1 MNMKDIIKESIS
13 DFHERKLEGIKP
25 REMALPL
32 NTGKIISALGVRRSG
47 KTYLLLDTIKRLLAK
62 GIDLKRM
69 LYLNFEDERLQLK
82 ISELDLIL
90 QAYRELFP
98 DADLSK
104 TYFFFDE
111 IQNFEGWEK
120 FIRRVYDSI
129 TKNIYLTG
137 SNSKFLGKEIAT
149 SLRGRTVTYEVYPL
163 SFREYLIFSELNSN
177 DTSSKNKAKLV
188 NAFDNFLKKG
198 GFPETINMNDVLRDK
213 TLQEYFNIM
222 LYKDMVE
229 RYKISNTD
237 ILKYF
242 LERLLYNL
250 GKPTSVNKI
259 YNELK
264 SNNYKTT
271 KNVLY
276 DMLDW
281 AESIYY
287 LFRVY
292 KLNFSRIDREKSD
305 KKVFI
310 VDNGLI
316 NSLTFRFSE
325 DYGQLLENLIAVHLK
340 MKYGDKLFYFKNGSE
355 CDFVAYDKNKPVQV
369 IQVSYDVSDSDTL
382 ARELRGLNDACNY
395 VGMNKATVVTQNNE
409 KHLKYNGITVNLIP
423 AYKFLLT

>member
-1 MNMKDIIKESIS
+1 MKDIIKEAIS
-13 DFHERKLEGIKP
+13 DFHERKLEEIMP
-25 REMALPL
+25 RELVLPL
-32 NTGKIISALGVRRSG
+32 DSRKIISVLGVRRSG
-47 KTYLLLDTIKRLLAK
+47 KTYLLLDTIKRLMKK
-62 GIDLKRM
+62 GVSIQKV
-69 LYLNFEDERLQLK
+69 LYLNFEDERLSLK
-82 ISELDLIL
+82 TEELDLIL
-90 QAYRELFP
+90 QSYRELFP
-98 DADLSK
+98 DVDLSK
-104 TYFFFDE
+104 THFFFDE
-111 IQNFEGWEK
+111 IQNVEGWEK
-120 FIRRVYDSI
+120 FIRRVYDTI

-149 SLRGRTVTYEVYPL
+149 ALRGRTITYEVYPL
-163 SFREYLIFSELNSN
+163 SYREYLLFSGLKPE

-188 NAFDNFLKKG
+188 NAFNNYLKKG
-198 GFPETINMNDVLRDK
+198 GFPETIKMDDILRDK

-229 RYKISNTD
+229 RYKISNTN

-281 AESIYY
+281 AEAIYY

-292 KLNFSRIDREKSD
+292 KFNFSRIDREKSD

-325 DYGQLLENLIAVHLK
+325 DYGQLLENLVAVHLK
-340 MKYGDKLFYFKNGSE
+340 SKYGDNLFYYKNASE
-355 CDFVAYDKNKPVQV
+355 CDFITFDKHKPDKVV
-369 IQVSYDVSDSDTL
+369 QVSYDISDKDTL
-382 ARELRGLNDACNY
+382 TRELKGLNDACEY
-395 VGMNKATVVTQNNE
+395 LGIKKATIITQSME
-409 KHLKYNGITVNLIP
+409 KQMKYNGINIKIIP
-423 AYKFLLT
+423 AYKFLLL